1 MIEYKENHSDTS
13 GRLWQFKR
21 DKVLSNTADLTID
34 NCQSSKCKAA
44 LVRKTADAVNNTNS
58 SVKSTK
64 VVVPLM
70 YLSNFCRSLGM
81 PLTNFKI
88 LLELNWIKDNFVPSA
103 IIDSAKFKITDA
115 KLHFPVVTLYTE
127 DNLTKQSSDGFK
139 RSVYWN
145 SYQTIPA
152 KVIEKGKTYMSYL
165 VHHLRVFKEYLLLL
179 ILLL

>member
-1 MIEYKENHSDTS
+1 MIEYKENYSDTS

-34 NCQSSKCKAA
+34 NCKSLKCKAA

-64 VVVPLM
+64 VAVPLM
-70 YLSNFCRSLGM
+70 YISNFCRSLGM
-81 PLTNFKI
+81 PLTNVKI
-88 LLELNWIKDNFVPSA
+88 LLELNWIKDSFVSSA
-103 IIDSAKFKITDA
+103 GDSAKFKIADA

-127 DNLTKQSSDGFK
+127 DNFTKQSSDGFK

-165 VHHLRVFKEYLLLL
+165 VDHLRVFKDYLLLL

>member
-1 MIEYKENHSDTS
+1 MIEYKENYSDTS

-34 NCQSSKCKAA
+34 NCKSLKCKAA

-64 VVVPLM
+64 VVVPLI
-70 YLSNFCRSLGM
+70 YLSNFCKSLGM

-88 LLELNWIKDNFVPSA
+88 LLELNWIKDSFVPSA
-103 IIDSAKFKITDA
+103 IDSAKFKIADA

-127 DNLTKQSSDGFK
+127 DNFTKQSSDGFK